1 MVGPGRMGAN
11 LVPHQATF
19 ARSMMRPILQRER
32 ASFSIGGWLTL
43 LPGRTVADVAA
54 AHLRF
59 VMSRHSSLRTRLQF
73 AAAGRPQQVVAS
85 SGEALLE
92 VVDAGDD
99 RRGSRRRS
107 TVATTRGPS
116 TAPASGRSAGR

>member
-1 MVGPGRMGAN
+1 
-11 LVPHQATF
+11 
-19 ARSMMRPILQRER
+19 MMRPILQRER

-54 AHLRF
+54 HLRF

-73 AAAGRPQQVVAS
+73 AAADRPQQVVAS

>member
-1 MVGPGRMGAN
+1 MGAN

-54 AHLRF
+54 HLRF

-73 AAAGRPQQVVAS
+73 AAADRPQQAVPS
-85 SGEALLE
+85 PGQPLLE

-99 RRGSRRRS
+99 RRGSRRRA
-107 TVATTRGPS
+107 TVAATRGPS
-116 TAPASGRSAGR
+116 TAPARDRSARR